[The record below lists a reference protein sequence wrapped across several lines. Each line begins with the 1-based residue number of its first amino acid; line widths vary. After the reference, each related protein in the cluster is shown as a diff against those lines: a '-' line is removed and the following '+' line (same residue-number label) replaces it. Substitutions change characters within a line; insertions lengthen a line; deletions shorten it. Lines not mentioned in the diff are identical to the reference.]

1 MLPSTWYYGSN
12 CITRLGLVTWSD
24 DVYITWQNDATEQK
38 WGPFG
43 HTRVPLY
50 TLLHHMIRTLKNGVD
65 YPSINLRTSG
75 IPTTNDPHIVP
86 FAQQGSPRQGKWLIG
101 VFLFL
106 LLPLAIG
113 CANLGELNICGIP
126 VSKSVIYG
134 LYNVV
139 TVYIVGCIWLLW
151 LNGITNSPPWSMFV
165 QITFKIPPKKRGL
178 SRSLPRS
185 LPRPWISPIY
195 IYNYIYILIIYI
207 YHDLPQGTVNP
218 PR

>member
-1 MLPSTWYYGSN
+1 MLPSTWYYGEQLYN
-12 CITRLGLVTWSD
+12 TFGLSHVIWWC
-24 DVYITWQNDATEQK
+24 ITWQNDATEQK

-65 YPSINLRTSG
+65 YPSINLWPSG
-75 IPTTNDPHIVP
+75 TLTTNDPHIVP

-151 LNGITNSPPWSMFV
+151 LNGITNSPGRCLCKSPS
-165 QITFKIPPKKRGL
+165 K
-178 SRSLPRS
+178 SR
-185 LPRPWISPIY
+185 
-195 IYNYIYILIIYI
+195 
-207 YHDLPQGTVNP
+207 Q
-218 PR
+218 